1 MLYIDPKDQPAH
13 PDWNA
18 TYAAAWNERKRLRLE
33 HFRLGK
39 AVEEMDQFLAMYE
52 KLEPQKP
59 DPSPQ
64 VTVTTTQQSGCCN
77 TAQDGRPPAGEK
89 HDG

>member
-1 MLYIDPKDQPAH
+1 
-13 PDWNA
+13 
-18 TYAAAWNERKRLRLE
+18 
-33 HFRLGK
+33 
-39 AVEEMDQFLAMYE
+39 MDQFLAMYE